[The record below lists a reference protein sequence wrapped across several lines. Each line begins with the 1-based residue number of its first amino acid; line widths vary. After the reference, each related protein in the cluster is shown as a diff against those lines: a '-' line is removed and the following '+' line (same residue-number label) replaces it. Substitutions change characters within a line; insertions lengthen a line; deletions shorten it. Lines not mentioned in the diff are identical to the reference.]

1 MNISTLGSLLL
12 KPKLTIIDTY
22 HKYRD
27 LYDTQ
32 NNVGR
37 THVLTIRL
45 FRKELQIYFYLT
57 AVKEFKVPQPV
68 TIGLSTGSIQ
78 WVACPSGASNQKV
91 QRIDRVLNCLNMI
104 NQHNFANT
112 HLKGRVWQKLA
123 EVQGVEVGK

>member
-1 MNISTLGSLLL
+1 M
-12 KPKLTIIDTY
+12 KPKLTIVDVY

-45 FRKELQIYFYLT
+45 FRKELQLYFYLS
-57 AVKEFKVPQPV
+57 VKNFGVPPPV
-68 TIGLSTGSIQ
+68 TLGLSSGGIQ
-78 WVACPSGASNQKV
+78 WVACLSGPSNQKV
-91 QRIDRVLNCLNMI
+91 QKVDRVLNCLNMI

-123 EVQGVEVGK
+123 ELQGMEVGK